1 MATLIHQVLAVL
13 DLSPEITEVLILCP
27 VLLLEVFE
35 LQDQQEFL
43 LINDHQ
49 PLILILACRGIEEIR
64 E

>member
-1 MATLIHQVLAVL
+1 MSTLVHQVLAVL
-13 DLSPEITEVLILCP
+13 DLSPKVTEVLILCP

-43 LINDHQ
+43 LIDDHQ
-49 PLILILACRGIEEIR
+49 TFVLILTCKGMEEVR